1 MGDKQLD
8 IFFKKSIMARN
19 FYMRKIKL
27 VLFKK
32 GTEKN
37 RERVQLLN
45 PRFVPMHIKE
55 VDFELFL
62 CEMEIK
68 FPTCIKHIRE
78 IYFDRFSLLGP
89 FKLATTEEK
98 FLLVNEFLNKFGI
111 PELSSLDA
119 DIAYHEGGDENF
131 FKEKLEPIFTY
142 LEPEIW

>member
-1 MGDKQLD
+1 LGDKQLD

-68 FPTCIKHIRE
+68 FPTCFGE
-78 IYFDRFSLLGP
+78 
-89 FKLATTEEK
+89 KLITPIICFPTK
-98 FLLVNEFLNKFGI
+98 SFLL
-111 PELSSLDA
+111 
-119 DIAYHEGGDENF
+119 
-131 FKEKLEPIFTY
+131 
-142 LEPEIW
+142 